1 MATKPDILQMTDTL
15 LKHIREKSL
24 DAEWLMRIMKCR
36 EDFAQLYE
44 DEKSVVDDAQRDFRQ
59 TKYRFNRF
67 SRRMTSTVSIPN
79 YNLTSELSL
88 NARGILWTLEGF
100 STTQYIQVSTK
111 QLMEMTGSP
120 KRAVT
125 KAMKE
130 ILDHGI
136 LFIEVPRTN
145 KTAPIYRWSP
155 LMIQT
160 GKPSEWN
167 KEPDALIKNE
177 TTLADDE
184 EPQTSVGRLAQARL
198 MNEKPRFVPGRAQ
211 KKMPDGTSITFTVIV
226 SNATDGDGNPEI

>member
-67 SRRMTSTVSIPN
+67 SRRMTSTASIPN

>member
-1 MATKPDILQMTDTL
+1 MTTKPDILQMTDTL

-36 EDFAQLYE
+36 EDFAQLYA

-67 SRRMTSTVSIPN
+67 SRRMTSTASLPN
-79 YNLTSELSL
+79 YNLTSGLSL

-100 STTQYIQVSTK
+100 ATTQYIQVSTK

-120 KRAVT
+120 KRAIT

-136 LFIEVPRTN
+136 LFVEVPRTN

-155 LMIQT
+155 LMVQT

-167 KEPDALIKNE
+167 REPDALIKNE
-177 TTLADDE
+177 TTLAVDE
-184 EPQTSVGRLAQARL
+184 EPQASVGRLAQARL
-198 MNEKPRFVPGRAQ
+198 MNEKPRFVPGKAQ

>member
-24 DAEWLMRIMKCR
+24 DAEWLMRIMECR
-36 EDFAQLYE
+36 KDLAQLYE

-67 SRRMTSTVSIPN
+67 SRRMTSTASIPN

-155 LMIQT
+155 LIVQT

-167 KEPDALIKNE
+167 KEPDVLIKNE

-198 MNEKPRFVPGRAQ
+198 MNEKPRFVPSRAQ
-211 KKMPDGTSITFTVIV
+211 KKMPDGTSISYTVIV
-226 SNATDGDGNPEI
+226 PND